1 MVPVERL
8 ARVLVAEGNTVH
20 RHFIL
25 QALEGTGHEVR
36 TVGTVA
42 EVWAADP
49 RRFDLALVSE
59 QLEDGDGL
67 ALLRALAADPT
78 APPAVLLVGPTS
90 PVEPAE
96 ALAAGAVDL
105 VAKGA
110 DMGGA
115 LRLALVRALER
126 GRLHATIADLER
138 RLAQH
143 TRFDPVSGVY
153 TGDYFRELL
162 QRELD
167 RVRRFGGV
175 LALVQIS
182 SPTAAGIER
191 TLGPHVRDSII
202 REVGAILR
210 TDLRVTDIAGCWPD
224 GRFVIALTGTDEFGA
239 QRVAARLGKR
249 LAQLESKLGVAVDL
263 VPQPEVIAAGGADV
277 VARIALD

>member
-1 MVPVERL
+1 
-8 ARVLVAEGNTVH
+8 
-20 RHFIL
+20 
-25 QALEGTGHEVR
+25 
-36 TVGTVA
+36 
-42 EVWAADP
+42 
-49 RRFDLALVSE
+49 
-59 QLEDGDGL
+59 
-67 ALLRALAADPT
+67 
-78 APPAVLLVGPTS
+78 
-90 PVEPAE
+90 
-96 ALAAGAVDL
+96 
-105 VAKGA
+105 
-110 DMGGA
+110 
-115 LRLALVRALER
+115 
-126 GRLHATIADLER
+126 
-138 RLAQH
+138 
-143 TRFDPVSGVY
+143 
-153 TGDYFRELL
+153 
-162 QRELD
+162 
-167 RVRRFGGV
+167 V